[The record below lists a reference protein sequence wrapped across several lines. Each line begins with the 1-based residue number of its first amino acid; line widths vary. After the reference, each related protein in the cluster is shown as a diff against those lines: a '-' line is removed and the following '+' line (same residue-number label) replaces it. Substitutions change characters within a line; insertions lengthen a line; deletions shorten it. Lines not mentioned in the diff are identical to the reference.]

1 MDDANNK
8 GRWATADAYTY
19 CSVENNAV
27 KNRREMTQAE
37 NVLWN
42 ELRAN
47 RLGVHFRKQHV
58 IGVYIVDFV
67 SLKNRLVIEVDG
79 DYHLLPKQQLLDQ
92 ERTEYLERKG
102 YRVIRFSNDQVLN
115 HLESVMSVLIKALIN
130 R

>member
-1 MDDANNK
+1 
-8 GRWATADAYTY
+8 
-19 CSVENNAV
+19 
-27 KNRREMTQAE
+27 MTQAE